1 MSSMRSLLSRGVSFC
16 VKGSNLQVGSWLT
29 ASHKPAKG
37 SRLWTPGAFGASLLT
52 LLKGRK
58 AMTTRET
65 RFPARRTVRMTAEE
79 EERLREQAANAG
91 LSVSEYVR
99 RLMFGGRPITAR
111 TDTQTIRELR
121 RLGGLLKHHFG
132 LVRESGRPEAIA
144 KTGQTLES
152 IRNVIENMS
161 RPPCS

>member
-1 MSSMRSLLSRGVSFC
+1 
-16 VKGSNLQVGSWLT
+16 
-29 ASHKPAKG
+29 
-37 SRLWTPGAFGASLLT
+37 
-52 LLKGRK
+52 
-58 AMTTRET
+58 
-65 RFPARRTVRMTAEE
+65 MTAEE